1 MQFYSPMMKKIWRII
16 LCAVYVAVFLWPVQ
30 EHRSLAADAEESSGS
45 EIVSCADGFVKVDAR
60 DIRPEDLMK
69 EVGEKCGIKIVILGD
84 AFGESPISIKFNK
97 MPIRRALERILRTSN
112 VTNFV
117 VRFDQEDESTR
128 VAELYIVGKKG
139 GEKQLTAGG
148 PRPTKPLPVMPEQPV
163 PQAPAQERRE
173 MKKEAKEELT
183 KEETAKLQ
191 ENFLKI
197 MDEILKNQEGG
208 EEPDPGEILRLFK
221 DAVPPDM
228 KDQIP
233 PEVLEELEKLEAMSP
248 QKK

>member
-1 MQFYSPMMKKIWRII
+1 MKTACHSMLFGVCMAVILWLMQGYHSF
-16 LCAVYVAVFLWPVQ
+16 
-30 EHRSLAADAEESSGS
+30 AADADESSS
-45 EIVSCADGFVKVDAR
+45 AEIVSCADGFIRVDAR

-69 EVGEKCGIKIVILGD
+69 EVGEKCGIKVVVLGD
-84 AFGESPISIKFNK
+84 ALGELPISLRFNK
-97 MPIRRALERILRTSN
+97 MPIRKALERILRTSN
-112 VTNFV
+112 ATNFV
-117 VRFDQEDESTR
+117 VQLDQEGGLSR
-128 VAELYIVGKKG
+128 VSELYIVGKKG
-139 GEKQLTAGG
+139 GEKQLSAGG
-148 PRPTKPLPVMPEQPV
+148 TKPTTLPPPPAIQEQPA
-163 PQAPAQERRE
+163 PQMPAQERRE
-173 MKKEAKEELT
+173 AKKEAKEELS
-183 KEETAKLQ
+183 KEETAKIQ

-208 EEPDPGEILRLFK
+208 DEPDPAEILRLFR